1 MIGYELSEHERAV
14 LACFSKAAEA
24 EGFDGTYALSPVE
37 RGILATVD
45 LVRAQTLLQV
55 FAALKIG
62 GRVAAEATFNAAS
75 IAVPDSAEEAQKQLR
90 ELFKVV

>member
-1 MIGYELSEHERAV
+1 MIGYEVSEQDKAV

-24 EGFDGTYALSPVE
+24 EGLDGTYALSPVE

-62 GRVAAEATFNAAS
+62 GRAAAAS
-75 IAVPDSAEEAQKQLR
+75 IAVPDSVEEAQKQLR
-90 ELFKVV
+90 ELFKAA